1 LVPEWK
7 KVYKSLKGIINVV
20 VVDGDTHK
28 SLSSK
33 YGIQGFPT
41 IKLFGATPTPTTYE
55 GAREAGPIVTWAMS
69 QAQSVVKARLSGKKA
84 EGGSKGAGSKPPQ
97 AGSKAPPKK
106 PSESKGSSSGKGAG
120 GGDAGKNSY
129 TLTPE
134 NFDELVY
141 SGETPWMV
149 ELYAPWCGHC
159 KNLAPEWASAA
170 ETMSGEGVRFGAV
183 DADKHR
189 DLGSRFGVKGFPTIK
204 TFPASAKGDGDAS
217 DYTGSRDAAG
227 LIAAATKLA
236 EASPGKPSITQIVSQ
251 ASWNDV
257 CGSKRVCLVAVLP
270 HILDDGAAKRAGRL
284 EVLGEVAG
292 KVRGKPIK
300 VVWWEG
306 GAQEKV
312 EGALGASMPPQAF
325 AVASDK
331 GVWAAHKGA
340 VDVKSLGEFAKSL
353 TGSIKGA
360 APFPKTFA
368 IDSAFATTTPWDGK
382 DAPAPPA
389 EEPLEL

>member
-1 LVPEWK
+1 MS
-7 KVYKSLKGIINVV
+7 KVLKGIISVV
-20 VVDGDTHK
+20 GVDCDTHK
-28 SLSSK
+28 TLCGK
-33 YGIQGFPT
+33 YGVQGFPT
-41 IKLFGATPTPTTYE
+41 IKLFGESKSTPIPYE
-55 GAREAGPIVTWAMS
+55 GARESSPIITWTMN

-84 EGGSKGAGSKPPQ
+84 DAANK

-106 PSESKGSSSGKGAG
+106 PSEPKGSSSSGKGGAG

-149 ELYAPWCGHC
+149 ELFAPWCGHC
-159 KNLAPEWASAA
+159 KNLAPEWKSAA
-170 ETMSGEGVRFGAV
+170 ESMADEGVRFGAV
-183 DADKHR
+183 DADKYR

-204 TFPASAKGDGDAS
+204 TFPASAKGDKDAS
-217 DYTGSRDAAG
+217 DYNGSRDAAG

-236 EASPGKPSITQIVSQ
+236 EASPAKPTITQIVSQ
-251 ASWNDV
+251 ASWNDA
-257 CGSKRVCLVAVLP
+257 CGSKKVCLVAVLP
-270 HILDDGAAKRAGRL
+270 HILDDGATKRAGRL

-340 VDVKSLGEFAKSL
+340 VDAKSLGEFARSL

-382 DAPAPPA
+382 DAPAPPK